1 MLHVFNNHTV
11 DLVQQGISENIAL
24 AASFISAFFAAFI
37 IAYVRCW
44 CLALEMTSIQT
55 ILPCFSITGALMN
68 SFIPK
73 YLQCVWFHRSD
84 DIYSLKY
91 FRLSLKEIAEGGSL
105 AEEVISTI
113 RTAQAFGTQPILEG
127 LYNKYVS
134 RALTVDLKAAHWQ
147 GLSFTIVFFIMYSA
161 YALGR
166 PFQPFF

>member
-24 AASFISAFFAAFI
+24 AVSFISAFFAAFI

-44 CLALEMTSIQT
+44 HLALEMTSI
-55 ILPCFSITGALMN
+55 LPCFAITGALMN

-73 YLQCVWFHRSD
+73 YLQCIWFHRSD

-105 AEEVISTI
+105 VKEVISTI
-113 RTAQAFGTQPILEG
+113 RTAQAFGTHPILEG

-134 RALTVDLKAAHWQ
+134 RALTVNLKAAHWQ

-161 YALGR
+161 YALGW